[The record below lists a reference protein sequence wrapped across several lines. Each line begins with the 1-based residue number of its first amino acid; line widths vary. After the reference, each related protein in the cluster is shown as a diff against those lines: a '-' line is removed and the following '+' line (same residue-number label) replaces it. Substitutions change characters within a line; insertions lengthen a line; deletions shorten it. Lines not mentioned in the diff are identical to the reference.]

1 MNGDAPIECCVVVA
15 VVLDASR
22 CSGGFAAAFS
32 GVRGW
37 RLVAK
42 NNKRQLTI
50 NRQQPQHRG
59 GQIATVFGQRR
70 VKLAAMAFT
79 LLWQT
84 AALLCRC
91 NAVTVPWHGSSVA
104 TVTMWQRL
112 SLQGATA
119 IEKVNEN
126 D

>member
-1 MNGDAPIECCVVVA
+1 MSSLLWQQGDRNLGVGVGVGGCFWMRHGVVA
-15 VVLDASR
+15 VFWGER
-22 CSGGFAAAFS
+22 
-32 GVRGW
+32 
-37 RLVAK
+37 VAPC
-42 NNKRQLTI
+42 QLTI

-59 GQIATVFGQRR
+59 GRKATVFGQRR

-79 LLWQT
+79 LLWQM
-84 AALLCRC
+84 AALLCHC

-104 TVTMWQRL
+104 MVTMWQRL